1 MKRTFTIILLLASS
15 GACMLSCAARESDDR
30 TQYMVVA
37 DNNFGRKFPG
47 DKWIVGIGESSRG
60 PADAGVQARARISEQ
75 LESSIRTEF
84 KSATRLDSKQS
95 GDATPVSSER
105 HSITSESIVR
115 STFEHAE
122 LIRVIDDMGTCSGG
136 LCTAV
141 AVLNRDQAAAVFHR
155 EYSQAVIEFQAA
167 ATQAQVLAGG
177 GRVSD
182 TERSTLVSSDAG
194 TSVVRAND
202 VGAFASAYN
211 AAARAYKSIDTAAAR
226 AAAVGRPLKVA
237 ADIMA
242 AWSGLRAAR
251 AMMAASVS
259 PMVTVEPP
267 EPGPG
272 GEIVH
277 TIIRALSDLGV
288 TAEASSTC
296 NGAVHLRPSSPIDCR
311 RARMGWDCAATVRIS
326 ASGCRPGSAAY
337 EFVIDGERLSG
348 TSPYDQDK
356 ARAAARLAVTPE
368 AIMDGIRN
376 GLKDFIPLD

>member
-1 MKRTFTIILLLASS
+1 
-15 GACMLSCAARESDDR
+15 MLSCAARESDDR
-30 TQYMVVA
+30 TQYTVVA
-37 DNNFGRKFPG
+37 DDNFGRKFPG

-60 PADAGVQARARISEQ
+60 PADAGVQARARIAEQ

-95 GDATPVSSER
+95 GDAAPVSSER

-122 LIRVIDDMGTCSGG
+122 LIRVVDDMGSCNGG

-141 AVLNRDQAAAVFHR
+141 AVLNRDQAAAVFQR
-155 EYSQAVIEFQAA
+155 EYNQAVIDFQAA
-167 ATQAQVLAGG
+167 ATQAHVLAGG
-177 GRVSD
+177 G
-182 TERSTLVSSDAG
+182 TPADAG
-194 TSVVRAND
+194 ESDIISSEGGTPVVRTD
-202 VGAFASAYN
+202 DLSAFASAYN